1 VGFFILET
9 VERVKKLEFSEFKEL
24 SSRGN
29 VIPVYATYLADLLT
43 PVSAFLRLRQISRRA
58 FLLESVEGGEKTARF
73 SFLGCDPFSVIR
85 FANGKIEDRRK
96 GEPHECDGNIFDY
109 IKELFA
115 KYNAVHP
122 PGLPRFAGGA
132 VGYFGYETIRLIEK
146 VPIHE
151 VGEPDV
157 PDALFMLFDTALA
170 FDHLKHQVYVIA
182 NVLLDE
188 KEGSLEEAYEQA
200 LQRIDRLKSAL
211 DQEVKATDSPAPTE
225 STTSSNFG
233 ESDFCDLVSRSQEYI
248 HAGDIF
254 QVVLSQKFQRRISV
268 DPFEIYRALRVINPS
283 PYLYYLSMDDF
294 SIIGSSPE
302 LLVRVEDG
310 LVEVRPIAG
319 TRRRGET
326 ADEDDRLMIELSEDE
341 KEIAEHVMLV
351 DLGRND
357 VGQVSEFGSV
367 EVTEFKKIEK
377 YSHVMH
383 IVSSVRGKLKS
394 DLTAIDA
401 LQAGFPAGTVSGAP
415 KIRAME
421 IITEFEPSK
430 RGVYAGALG
439 YLDFSGNLDTCIA
452 IRTIVEKDQKAYFQ
466 AGAGIVA
473 DSVPEREYQETIDKA
488 KALRAAIDFAERG
501 LR

>member
-1 VGFFILET
+1 M
-9 VERVKKLEFSEFKEL
+9 KKLEFSEFKEL
-24 SSRGN
+24 SARGN

-73 SFLGCDPFSVIR
+73 SFLGCDPFSVVS
-85 FANGKIEDRRK
+85 FANGKIEDLREGQSVVK
-96 GEPHECDGNIFDY
+96 DGNIFEYVKD
-109 IKELFA
+109 LFS
-115 KYNAVHP
+115 KYRAVHP
-122 PGLPRFAGGA
+122 PDLPRFAGGT
-132 VGYFGYETIRLIEK
+132 VGYLGYETIGLIEK
-146 VPIHE
+146 VPVHE
-151 VGEPDV
+151 ADEPDI

-170 FDHLKHQVYVIA
+170 FDHLKHQIYVIA
-182 NVLLDE
+182 NVFLDE
-188 KEGSLEEAYEQA
+188 AHDSLQEIYKQA
-200 LQRIDRLKSAL
+200 LQRIDKLKSAL
-211 DQEVKATDSPAPTE
+211 DQEAQTTSPAPESE
-225 STTSSNFG
+225 STTSSNFTR
-233 ESDFCDLVSRSQEYI
+233 SDFCELVSKSQDYI

-254 QVVLSQKFQRRISV
+254 QVVLSQKFQRPISV
-268 DPFEIYRALRVINPS
+268 DSFAIYRALRVINPS

-319 TRRRGET
+319 TRRRGRS
-326 ADEDDRLMIELSEDE
+326 ADEDSRLMTELIEDE

-357 VGQVSEFGSV
+357 VGRVSEFGSV
-367 EVTEFKKIEK
+367 KVTEFKKIEK

-383 IVSSVRGKLKS
+383 IVSNVRGKLKPG
-394 DLTAIDA
+394 LTAIDA

-452 IRTIVEKDQKAYFQ
+452 IRTIVTKDGQAYFQ